1 MLNKLSLK
9 MKLAVG
15 FGLLLAILVI
25 LGHAAYHTIVTLD
38 EAANE
43 VDRKTTE
50 KELAI
55 SLENSA
61 MKESSGTRGYLLSGD
76 AKMLERDD
84 QGKREIH
91 QDIEKLAPLV
101 KSEEGKRMYGE
112 IQRAYQ
118 SFRVV
123 ADSEVQSRREGKSK
137 KAQDAMSAQATAAFQ
152 VLDDA
157 TIAFSDHLAKGKV
170 RVDQIH
176 DSEVA
181 KGKTRD
187 EEQPAPIDPIDRRH
201 GAPRGQRQRGA
212 VRDQSADFSQF

>member
-9 MKLAVG
+9 MKLGMG
-15 FGLLLAILVI
+15 FGLLLATLVI
-25 LGHAAYHTIVTLD
+25 LGSAAYHAIVVLD

-43 VDRKTTE
+43 VARETTE
-50 KELAI
+50 RELAL
-55 SLENSA
+55 SLETSA
-61 MKESSGTRGYLLSGD
+61 MKESSGIRGYLLSGD
-76 AKMLERDD
+76 ARMLERDE

-91 QDIEKLAPLV
+91 QDIEKLGPLV
-101 KSEEGKRMYGE
+101 KSEEGKRMYAE

-123 ADSEVQSRREGKSK
+123 ADREIQLRREGKSK
-137 KAQDAMSAQATAAFQ
+137 KVQEAASTQATAAFQ

-157 TIAFSDHLAKGKV
+157 SIAFADHLAKGKA

-181 KGKTRD
+181 SGKTLILGLCV
-187 EEQPAPIDPIDRRH
+187 A
-201 GAPRGQRQRGA
+201 G
-212 VRDQSADFSQF
+212 